1 MEDSHKQMLISR
13 KPRQIEFSFQLVP
26 QLETRGIVGRIYH
39 SNQTIT
45 EMDYS
50 LIYLTKTNKRNKEQL
65 KILTIFQS
73 LQNNTYSKSTY
84 TCYLKS
90 LPIILYRS
98 LQD

>member
-1 MEDSHKQMLISR
+1 MEDSHRQMLISR

-73 LQNNTYSKSTY
+73 LQNNTYRKVY
-84 TCYLKS
+84 THV
-90 LPIILYRS
+90 I
-98 LQD
+98 

>member
-1 MEDSHKQMLISR
+1 MDDSHRQMLISR

-50 LIYLTKTNKRNKEQL
+50 LIYLTKTNKRNKE
-65 KILTIFQS
+65 
-73 LQNNTYSKSTY
+73 
-84 TCYLKS
+84 
-90 LPIILYRS
+90 
-98 LQD
+98 